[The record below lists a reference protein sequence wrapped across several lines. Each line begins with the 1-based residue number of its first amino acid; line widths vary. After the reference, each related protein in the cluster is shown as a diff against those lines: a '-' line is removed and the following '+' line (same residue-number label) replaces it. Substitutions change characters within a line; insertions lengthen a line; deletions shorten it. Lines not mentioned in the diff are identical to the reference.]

1 MFFGKKTRII
11 ERGAAR
17 PAEFFHVSS
26 SGLHSRIDCLTE
38 RADGS
43 FSVLRLLLT
52 KDFAQKA
59 SVALEATIEK
69 YQAAK
74 GHIRVAREPLPET
87 PRVSA
92 QEERAV
98 NMLKV
103 SYAED
108 ALFLEF
114 ALVLNTTE
122 QLSEYDRFMLVSSVG
137 LAPGLLAGL
146 KSSLAAQGDRRLGS

>member
-1 MFFGKKTRII
+1 MALFGKKTHFD
-11 ERGAAR
+11 RGAAK
-17 PAEFFHVSS
+17 PAEFFRVSS
-26 SGLHSRIDCLTE
+26 TGIHSRIDCLTE

-43 FSVLRLLLT
+43 FSALRLLLT

-59 SVALEATIEK
+59 SVALEATVEK

-74 GHIRVAREPLPET
+74 GHIRVARESAPEA
-87 PRVSA
+87 PRISS

-114 ALVLNTTE
+114 ALVLNTTD

-137 LAPGLLAGL
+137 LAPGLLSGL
-146 KSSLAAQGDRRLGS
+146 KASLK

>member
-1 MFFGKKTRII
+1 MFFGKKTHVD
-11 ERGAAR
+11 RGAAR
-17 PAEFFHVSS
+17 PAEFFHVTS

-43 FSVLRLLLT
+43 FAVLRLLLT

-59 SVALEATIEK
+59 SVALESTIEK
-69 YQAAK
+69 YQAVK
-74 GHIRVAREPLPET
+74 GHIRVGRESLPEA
-87 PRVSA
+87 PRVSS

-114 ALVLNTTE
+114 ALVLNTTD
-122 QLSEYDRFMLVSSVG
+122 QMSEYDRFMLVSSVG

-146 KSSLAAQGDRRLGS
+146 KASLK